1 MSDQLKITV
10 LSLLLSILSPLSYAE
25 SAPDYE
31 REQRL
36 ADEIVDGI
44 VIGDAVDLNDGTRDF
59 LGILT
64 EADGEKARGAV
75 LIMHGR
81 GFHPAWPDVIQP
93 LRTTLPESDWA
104 TLSIQMPVIGKEA
117 KYFDYVPLFPE
128 SYGRIQSA
136 IKYLRDEG
144 YEKVI
149 LLAHSCGAHM
159 VMSYVNE
166 LGDKA
171 FDAYISVGSGATD
184 YKQPMMEDFPFAGMR
199 VPVLDIYGSNDFP
212 AVLRK
217 AEERN
222 QQIRQAGNV
231 KSAQVVVEGADHY
244 YKKSGDVEKLLEKI
258 LAWLDTL

>member
-1 MSDQLKITV
+1 MSVRLAIT
-10 LSLLLSILSPLSYAE
+10 LLLLSLPLSYSPAYAE
-25 SAPDYE
+25 TVPDYE

-44 VIGDAVDLNDGTRDF
+44 VVGDAVDLNDGKRDF
-59 LGILT
+59 LGIMT
-64 EADGEKARGAV
+64 EADGDKARGAV

-81 GFHPAWPDVIQP
+81 GFHPAWPEVVQP
-93 LRTTLPESDWA
+93 LRIILPESDWA
-104 TLSIQMPVIGKEA
+104 TLSIQMPVLEKEA

-128 SYGRIQSA
+128 SYKRIQSA

-159 VMSYVNE
+159 AMSYINQH
-166 LGDKA
+166 GDDA
-171 FDAYISVGSGATD
+171 LDAYISVGSGATD
-184 YKQPMMEDFPFAGMR
+184 YKQPMMEEFPFAGMQ
-199 VPVLDIYGSNDFP
+199 VPVLDIYGSDDFP

-217 AEERN
+217 AGERN
-222 QQIRQAGNV
+222 NLIKQAGNA
-231 KSAQVVVEGADHY
+231 KSAQIVVEGADHY
-244 YKKSGDVEKLLEKI
+244 YKKSGDVEKLVEEI